1 MNQEWIKMTTEER
14 LKKRLEEKEAEMEFQ
29 RQGFLAEIA
38 ALKGELNY
46 ISNIAK
52 AAGRQNYER
61 LP

>member
-14 LKKRLEEKEAEMEFQ
+14 LKKRLEQKDMEMKFQ
-29 RQGFLAEIA
+29 REIFLAEIA

-52 AAGRQNYER
+52 AAGR
-61 LP
+61 

>member
-1 MNQEWIKMTTEER
+1 MNQEWLKMTTEER
-14 LKKRLEEKEAEMEFQ
+14 LKKRLEQKEEEMEFQ

-52 AAGRQNYER
+52 AAGR
-61 LP
+61 